1 VVRSRVVVVVVAVVV
16 AALAA
21 GCGGDGEG
29 RSLPDVVRD
38 AVEQARERVR
48 EATGEIASRRGQ
60 QETPIRNDTRTAFE
74 YAEYERLVGQVIGSL
89 ETYWA
94 RVMPADLDAPY
105 PGNPSG
111 YFYYRPEE
119 RSGPSC
125 GGQPAPPRNA
135 FYCPSEDFIAWDETG
150 LLIPYYI
157 RGDFAAA
164 YVLAHEFG
172 HAVQFRLPRDR
183 QLRPGILRELQAD
196 CLAGAWTRSVEEQGL
211 LQAGDLDEAVAGL
224 YSARDVP
231 GTDFTDPRAHG
242 SGFQRIRA
250 FGDGYEGGGREC
262 LRPDWVVRSP

>member
-1 VVRSRVVVVVVAVVV
+1 VVV
-16 AALAA
+16 AAVVAALVA

-48 EATGEIASRRGQ
+48 EASGEIASRRGQ
-60 QETPIRNDTRTAFE
+60 QETPIRNDTRTAFD
-74 YAEYERLVGQVIGSL
+74 YGEYERLVGQVIGSL
-89 ETYWA
+89 EAYWA
-94 RVMPADLDAPY
+94 RAMPADLDAAY

-119 RSGPSC
+119 KPGPSC
-125 GGQPAPPRNA
+125 GRQPAPPKNA
-135 FYCPSEDFIAWDETG
+135 FYCPPEDFIAWDETG

-172 HAVQFRLPRDR
+172 HAIQARLPENR
-183 QLRPGILRELQAD
+183 QLNVGILRELQAD
-196 CLAGAWTRSVEEQGL
+196 CLAGAWARSVEQQGL
-211 LQAGDLDEAVAGL
+211 LQAGDLDEAVTGL
-224 YSARDVP
+224 YSARDLP

-250 FGDGYEGGGREC
+250 FGHGYEGGPREC
-262 LRPDWVVRSP
+262 LRPDWVVRSS